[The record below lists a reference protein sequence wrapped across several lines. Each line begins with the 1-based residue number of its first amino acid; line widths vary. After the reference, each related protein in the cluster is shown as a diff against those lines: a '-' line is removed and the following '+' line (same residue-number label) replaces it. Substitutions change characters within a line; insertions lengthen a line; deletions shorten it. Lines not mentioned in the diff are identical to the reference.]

1 MTPAASINPTGPAA
15 VECRAATYAATA
27 AGRTDTA
34 VIDLAGTVKA
44 GGDAEVGMFRDPVH
58 LSDAGAA
65 YVAEWMVPQA
75 LAAVD
80 G

>member
-1 MTPAASINPTGPAA
+1 
-15 VECRAATYAATA
+15 
-27 AGRTDTA
+27 
-34 VIDLAGTVKA
+34 VKA
-44 GGDAEVGMFRDPVH
+44 GGDAQVGMFRDPVH

-75 LAAVD
+75 LAVVD